1 MKCENIQFNL
11 SIYADDILTKDER
24 EILDR
29 HLVQCPLCRQKLLD
43 FQMLRQDL
51 RFLRRPELPADLLAS
66 TRSRVAGKI
75 ESGERK
81 RRILFSEDVRRWLQM
96 RLMPFSVAA
105 VLSLT
110 FGFAL
115 LWSLVTP
122 DNSAQNVEIAKI
134 QSYNRPPVLI
144 VNEGAKRDVDDFDL
158 TAANYAA
165 ERLSVSGDSPS
176 LNPNGALIALSKS
189 LVRGNMKEDEVVVV
203 ADVFGSGLARIAE
216 VIEPSRNRRAIRELD
231 NALKNNNFDDAPFV
245 PAIMDNRS
253 DTVRVVLRINRVD
266 IQTHSKK

>member
-11 SIYADDILTKDER
+11 SIYADDILTNDER

-29 HLVQCPLCRQKLLD
+29 HLVHCPLCRQKLLD
-43 FQMLRQDL
+43 IQMLRQDL
-51 RFLRRPELPADLLAS
+51 RVLQRPELPADLLAL
-66 TRSRVAGKI
+66 TRSRIAGEI
-75 ESGERK
+75 EFAGRERK
-81 RRILFSEDVRRWLQM
+81 SIFSEDACRWLQM
-96 RLMPFSVAA
+96 RLMPYGVAT

-115 LWSLVTP
+115 LWSLFSVN
-122 DNSAQNVEIAKI
+122 NSGQNAQIAKI
-134 QSYNRPPVLI
+134 QPYNRPSVLI
-144 VNEGAKRDVDDFDL
+144 VNEGAKSDVDDFDL

-165 ERLSVSGDSPS
+165 ERFLVSGDSPS

-231 NALKNNNFDDAPFV
+231 NALKNDNFDDAPFV